1 MMLMCYETKQ
11 GNHATFVELQ
21 QKKNGDLVMAF
32 FINK

>member
-21 QKKNGDLVMAF
+21 QKKRGFGDGVF
-32 FINK
+32 H